1 MNLKMS
7 LPFTIFASIVAIV
20 LGFLVYLNKLPP
32 TTLLAYAT
40 GVLIPVTKELEKTE
54 EKTNDKSN
62 SNPDDTL
69 KP

>member
-20 LGFLVYLNKLPP
+20 LGVLVYLNKLPP

-40 GVLIPVTKELEKTE
+40 GVLIPVTKELEKA
-54 EKTNDKSN
+54 NDKSN
-62 SNPDDTL
+62 NNPDDTL

>member
-7 LPFTIFASIVAIV
+7 LPFTIFASIVAII
-20 LGFLVYLNKLPP
+20 LGILVYLNKLPS

-40 GVLIPVTKELEKTE
+40 GVLIPITKELEKTD
-54 EKTNDKSN
+54 DKKN
-62 SNPDDTL
+62 NNPDDTL

>member
-7 LPFTIFASIVAIV
+7 IPYTIFASIVAIV
-20 LGFLVYLNKLPP
+20 IGLLVYLNKLPSSV
-32 TTLLAYAT
+32 LLAYAT
-40 GVLIPVTKELEKTE
+40 GVLIPVTKELEKA
-54 EKTNDKSN
+54 NDKNN